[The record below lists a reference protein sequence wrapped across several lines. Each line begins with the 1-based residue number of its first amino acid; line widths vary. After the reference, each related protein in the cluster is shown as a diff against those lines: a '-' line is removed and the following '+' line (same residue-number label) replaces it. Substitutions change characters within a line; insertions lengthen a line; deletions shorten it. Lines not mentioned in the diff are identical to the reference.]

1 MLYIKHHPTLSL
13 LEALEAVCRT
23 GEFSSAADE
32 LALAQ
37 PAVSA
42 QIRQLESEIGTPL
55 VERFGKSARA
65 TPAGAVL
72 IEGTLRVVAEL
83 DRMINMIEALKHGR
97 SFADW
102 CRWDGD
108 DLSVAAGSVRTRQ
121 IASAFQPIS

>member
-13 LEALEAVCRT
+13 LEALEAVCRA

-72 IEGTLRVVAEL
+72 IEGTLRVMAEL
-83 DRMINMIEALKHGR
+83 DRTINMIGTLQGEVAGPLRIG
-97 SFADW
+97 AD
-102 CRWDGD
+102 GTATTYLLPPV
-108 DLSVAAGSVRTRQ
+108 LSELVKSH
-121 IASAFQPIS
+121 PLL